1 MESIIIAPEERK
13 DFILW
18 MKREQRPSRRL
29 RMHIVLLA
37 ADGRS
42 PSEIART
49 LFCSRT
55 TVYAIVGR
63 FSSGRVKQPSMIE
76 CCGVLCHW

>member
-1 MESIIIAPEERK
+1 
-13 DFILW
+13 
-18 MKREQRPSRRL
+18 
-29 RMHIVLLA
+29 VLLA